1 MGQLGKR
8 YRVDDV
14 NVRAFM
20 ALTVA
25 GLWGKVPC
33 GKDVPWS
40 EVDWE
45 TVLGIAQEQ
54 KLAGLVASAF
64 DGCEGGGLGY
74 ELQDVLDRQQSKAFA
89 KKVYSIEQFNL
100 KMNRFIGDVVRKLES
115 EGLHPV
121 LLKGQGMA
129 QTYRNSLRRNCGD
142 VDLLLPG
149 DEYEAA
155 KEIVVPKASKVWDEI
170 IKERHIALFVSG
182 FLLELHGSLQVF
194 ISRRQDAM
202 LEGMME
208 RMFSDGDFR
217 VWDNDGTAVN
227 LPSANVDAVYVFCHI
242 LQHLFGEGVGL
253 RQVCDLCRLLYFYR
267 DEIDRDLLISRI
279 RGMGFETEWKAFA
292 ALMADWLGMPVEC
305 IPMYDAG
312 GKYSRKA
319 RRILSYILSTG
330 NMGKNR
336 DVSYKKKY
344 PYLIKKLI
352 SMRLI
357 FGRAVRLGRIFPMSV
372 FKVSVKGL
380 TAGVGDLTEGR

>member
-1 MGQLGKR
+1 MGLFGKK

-14 NVRAFM
+14 NVRAFL
-20 ALTVA
+20 ALTAA
-25 GLWGKVPC
+25 GLLGSSRFWKGLQRE
-33 GKDVPWS
+33 

-45 TVLGIAQEQ
+45 AVYQIAQEQ
-54 KLAGLVASAF
+54 KLVGLMASAF
-64 DGCEGGGLGY
+64 DGCEDNGLGF
-74 ELQDVLDRQQSKAFA
+74 EIQDVFDRQQSKAFA

-100 KMNRFIGDVVRKLES
+100 KMNKFISLVIGKLES

-121 LLKGQGMA
+121 LLKGQGIA
-129 QTYRNSLRRNCGD
+129 QAYRFSLRRNCGD
-142 VDLLLPG
+142 VDLLLSAE
-149 DEYEAA
+149 DFEAA
-155 KEIVVPKASKVWDEI
+155 RKILVPKASRVIGDNPKDP
-170 IKERHIALFVSG
+170 HIAMYLSG
-182 FLLELHGSLQVF
+182 FILELHGSLQVF

-202 LEGMME
+202 LDDMME

-217 VWDNDGTAVN
+217 VWDNEGTAVN
-227 LPSANVDAVYVFCHI
+227 LPSVNLDAVYVFCHI
-242 LQHLFGEGVGL
+242 LQHLFREGVGL

-267 DEIDRDLLISRI
+267 DEIDRDLLQSRI
-279 RGMGFETEWKAFA
+279 LEMKLQTEWKAFA

-305 IPMYDAG
+305 IPMYDAA

-319 RRILSYILSTG
+319 RRILSYILSSG

-357 FGRAVRLGRIFPMSV
+357 FGKAVRLGRIFPRSV
-372 FKVSVKGL
+372 LKVSVKGL
-380 TAGVGDLTEGR
+380 TAGVGDLAEGR